1 MKKVILITFMI
12 FLTLVMNGQAARKD
26 LINRTY
32 ESTPD
37 ALFRF
42 SFTDVWLDVYVNT
55 KSGFSNVVSY
65 VGFVNKLL
73 SSGYNHNHRPCRW
86 FALAPLGHDPG

>member
-32 ESTPD
+32 ESPPD
-37 ALFRF
+37 LE
-42 SFTDVWLDVYVNT
+42 
-55 KSGFSNVVSY
+55 
-65 VGFVNKLL
+65 
-73 SSGYNHNHRPCRW
+73 
-86 FALAPLGHDPG
+86 